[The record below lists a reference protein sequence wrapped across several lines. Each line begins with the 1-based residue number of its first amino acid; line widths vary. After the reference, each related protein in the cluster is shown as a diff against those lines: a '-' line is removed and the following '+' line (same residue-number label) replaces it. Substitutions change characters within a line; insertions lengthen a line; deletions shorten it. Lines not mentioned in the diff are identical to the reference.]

1 MNKKAVIALATLS
14 CLTLSSLVSANT
26 TEATPV
32 SGGRTFYVSSTSGS
46 DTNNGLSQSS
56 PFKTLSKINEIE
68 LRPGDTVLLEN
79 GSIFND
85 QFLHIRG
92 SGSEASPIRISNYG
106 VEGQGLPTINTNGQ
120 GIWYQDY
127 GKQLDNPNHKWKGN
141 VSSSILLKDV
151 EYIEVSNLAITNQG
165 PDEGKAYNDPDFI
178 NRTGVA
184 VVSQNK
190 GTVDH
195 VYLNALHITN
205 VQGNVYDKHMNN
217 GGIYFT
223 TFKPTNEAAT
233 GISRY
238 NDVKVTNSYIENV
251 NRWGIALAYTAYWDQ
266 FQGREISEATSQQY
280 GATNVLIE
288 NNFLRDVG
296 GDAITTMYAH
306 RPIVQRN
313 VAVEAAKQIN
323 DTDYSRSRNGGKVA
337 AAIWPWKSKDALFQ
351 YNEVYDTNYNQ
362 DGQAWD
368 ADSGDGTIYQYNYSH
383 NNEGGAVMF
392 CYPEAYRNTFRYNIS
407 HKDLGGVLSPSNNPD
422 AAIYN
427 NTFIVAENTDLIR
440 TGQAGGQMDF
450 ENNILYYTGSTP
462 KQENWTKGN
471 TGARYKNNLYYN
483 YANLPNDPNAVTED
497 PKFAGDISQAP
508 VAPNGTSVHDS
519 TAFAMFKLSDDS
531 PAIDRGIRQA
541 NHLAQDYFGVEVD
554 ALPDLGASESLVASP
569 NLILASAVYRISETS
584 VSEVPKR
591 TSVATLKS
599 NLSASRGAIISVV
612 SADGTVKADEELVR
626 SGDKVR
632 LTRGEQVKEYTIEL
646 GKTFEEYAP
655 NTTTAEVGSF
665 QPNNASEGDGSKAL
679 DNSMSTM
686 WHTNWNGDS
695 RDKMWISLDLGES
708 KQVSMFKYVPRSSV
722 SNGIITKYEIQVS
735 DDKTT
740 WRTVASGDWARDT
753 TTKIAEFPSTQ
764 ARYIKL
770 QAVESYSNQAGK
782 NFASAA
788 EVRTG
793 YEILE
798 EGEVHRDSSK
808 SLDSS
813 IYQVVNQTMYIPST
827 EANPTTAEAVLAG
840 ITVPEKATKAIV
852 DGQGSP
858 VTGAI
863 AAGQTLRIT
872 AENGETSDYQLEI
885 KNTYSWAMDYVNRQ
899 QGNVW
904 FAQKKSGESY
914 QDLTTY
920 DNRWPNWSGGN
931 FGTVGIDAQS
941 HAETP
946 TESTHGLLAASLGE
960 TDSYAM
966 TYRVPKAGTVTFTLK
981 DGEPYIRQ
989 AGNTGGSVIVSLS
1002 HNGRELAS
1010 VTLTESNQPV
1020 AIPAQTLEV
1029 AQGDFLRVEA
1039 RNLNSPSKF
1048 SVHATPIISYE
1059 NIAIT
1064 SPVVVDK
1071 EALRTE
1077 VAGKDALKESANYS
1091 HAETDKKTAYD
1102 TALTQAEQVLA
1113 NDVATQEEVNQAL
1126 TTLQAAKE
1134 ALNGDAVAEAVT
1146 SLMTLVDSEETVKTS
1161 AAYVHDTAEKKA
1173 AYDTALASAK
1183 TSLGAEQLVLA
1194 SLLENFTSLDAAQ
1207 RALAGVEPTSEQ
1219 PEQPE
1224 QPVKPEQPVVVVDK
1238 SALATEV
1245 GLEPAT
1251 KLEVTYLQAEKS
1263 LKEAYETALV
1273 KAKEV
1278 LDSAT
1283 ADKTAVDTAL
1293 ASLQAAKN
1301 ALNGLEKIAV
1311 ETRLTTLLAEQ
1322 IPLLTQVV
1330 YLQASP
1336 EKKATYDV
1344 EHAALQ
1350 TLLASEERT
1359 VAGLLAQEEKL
1370 LAARGQLDGKVA
1382 ENPEQPVAVDKTA
1395 LENLLALSQQV
1406 KNSENY
1412 TLAET
1417 GLQVAYQ
1424 TSLDQATTLLASAE
1438 ATQEAVNAQ
1447 VELIRTSQANLNGL
1461 EMKELLAELNKLLE
1475 SETKLKESVLYL
1487 NSTESVRVGYDQASQ
1502 AAKELKES
1510 LAKTKLTLVETLKNL
1525 KEAHQ
1530 ALDGKEVV
1538 EEIITETP
1546 KENLVNDAP
1555 PAFEG
1560 GITLNENLTNAAPP
1574 AFEGG
1579 ITLNEN
1585 LTNAAPPAFEGG
1597 ITLNENLTNAA
1608 PPAFEG
1614 GISLNENLLNQAPP
1628 VYTGQVVVSQENPA
1642 SNSDTSVQ
1650 TPPSEQA
1657 VDQQSGGKSVTVRP
1671 NKGGNKKL
1679 PGTGDQQQPYL
1690 FVLAAGLLAGAI
1702 RLFTRK
1708 NKED

>member
-26 TEATPV
+26 TEPTPV
-32 SGGRTFYVSSTSGS
+32 SSGRTFYVSSTSGS

-79 GSIFND
+79 GSVFND

-92 SGSEASPIRISNYG
+92 SGSEGSPIRISNYG
-106 VEGQGLPTINTNGQ
+106 VEGQGLPTINTNGK

-127 GKQLDNPNHKWKGN
+127 GKRLDNAGHKWQGN

-165 PDEGKAYNDPDFI
+165 PDGDKAYNDPDFI

-223 TFKPTNEAAT
+223 TFKPTDEAAT

-238 NDVKVTNSYIENV
+238 NDVKVTNSYIEKV

-599 NLSASRGAIISVV
+599 NLSASRGATISVV

-735 DDKTT
+735 DDKTS

-770 QAVESYSNQAGK
+770 HAVESYSNQSGK

-798 EGEVHRDSSK
+798 EGEVRRDSSK

-827 EANPTTAEAVLAG
+827 EANPTTAEAVLVG
-840 ITVPEKATKAIV
+840 ITVPEKATKTIV
-852 DGQGSP
+852 DGQGNP
-858 VTGAI
+858 VTGVI
-863 AAGQTLRIT
+863 ATGHILRIT
-872 AENGETSDYQLEI
+872 AENGETNDYQLEI
-885 KNTYSWAMDYVNRQ
+885 KNTYDWALDYVNRQ

-914 QDLTTY
+914 QDLTSY

-941 HAETP
+941 HAEVP
-946 TESTHGLLAASLGE
+946 TTSTHGLLAASLGE

-966 TYRVPKAGTVTFTLK
+966 AYRLPKAGTVTFTLK

-1029 AQGDFLRVEA
+1029 AQGDLLRVEA
-1039 RNLNSPSKF
+1039 RNVNNPSKF
-1048 SVHATPIISYE
+1048 SVHVTPIVSYE
-1059 NIAIT
+1059 NIATT

-1102 TALTQAEQVLA
+1102 TALTQAEQVLS
-1113 NDVATQEEVNQAL
+1113 NETATQEAVNQAL
-1126 TTLQAAKE
+1126 TSLQAAKE
-1134 ALNGDAVAEAVT
+1134 ALNGDAVAEAIT
-1146 SLMTLVDSEETVKTS
+1146 NLMTLVDREETVKAS
-1161 AAYVHDTAEKKA
+1161 VAYIHDTAEKKA
-1173 AYDTALASAK
+1173 TYDTALASAK
-1183 TSLGAEQLVLA
+1183 TSLGAEQVVLA
-1194 SLLENFTSLDAAQ
+1194 SLLEQFSSLEAAQ
-1207 RALAGVEPTSEQ
+1207 SALAGVEP
-1219 PEQPE
+1219 PVEQPE
-1224 QPVKPEQPVVVVDK
+1224 QPVVAVDK

-1245 GLEPAT
+1245 GLEPTT
-1251 KLEVTYLQAEKS
+1251 KLEIAYLQAEKA
-1263 LKEAYETALV
+1263 LKEAYDTSLA

-1278 LDSAT
+1278 LENAA

-1293 ASLQAAKN
+1293 ASLQAAKK
-1301 ALNGLEKIAV
+1301 ALNGIEKSAV
-1311 ETRLTTLLAEQ
+1311 ETRLATLLAEQ
-1322 IPLLTQVV
+1322 TPLLTQVV
-1330 YLQASP
+1330 YLHATP
-1336 EKKATYDV
+1336 EKKAVYDT
-1344 EHAALQ
+1344 ERTALQ

-1370 LAARGQLDGKVA
+1370 LAARGQLDGKAV
-1382 ENPEQPVAVDKTA
+1382 ENPGQPVAVDKTA

-1438 ATQEAVNAQ
+1438 VTQEAVNAQ

-1475 SETKLKESVLYL
+1475 SETNLKETALYIH
-1487 NSTESVRVGYDQASQ
+1487 STEAVKAIYDQASQ

-1510 LAKTKLTLVETLKNL
+1510 PAKTKLTLAEKLKNL
-1525 KEAHQ
+1525 KEAQ
-1530 ALDGKEVV
+1530 KALDGKEAV
-1538 EEIITETP
+1538 EETVTDKT
-1546 KENLVNDAP
+1546 KENLTNPAL

-1560 GITLNENLTNAAPP
+1560 GIKLNENLTNAALP

-1579 ITLNEN
+1579 IK
-1585 LTNAAPPAFEGG
+1585 
-1597 ITLNENLTNAA
+1597 LNENLTNAA

-1614 GISLNENLLNQAPP
+1614 GISLNENLLNQALAA
-1628 VYTGQVVVSQENPA
+1628 YTGQVGPSQESSFNGDA
-1642 SNSDTSVQ
+1642 SVQ

-1657 VDQQSGGKSVTVRP
+1657 VGQQGGGQSVTVRP

>member
-79 GSIFND
+79 GSVFND

-106 VEGQGLPTINTNGQ
+106 IEGQGLPTINTNGQ

-165 PDEGKAYNDPDFI
+165 PDGDKAYNDPDFI

-238 NDVKVTNSYIENV
+238 NDVKVTNSYIEKV

-407 HKDLGGVLSPSNNPD
+407 HKDLGGVLSPSSNPD

-508 VAPNGTSVHDS
+508 VAPNGTSVHDN

-612 SADGTVKADEELVR
+612 SADGTVKADDELVR

-770 QAVESYSNQAGK
+770 QAVESYSNQASK

-798 EGEVHRDSSK
+798 EGEVRRDSSK

-840 ITVPEKATKAIV
+840 ITVPEKATKTIV
-852 DGQGSP
+852 DGQGNP

-863 AAGQTLRIT
+863 ATGHILRIT
-872 AENGETSDYQLEI
+872 AENGETNDYQLEI
-885 KNTYSWAMDYVNRQ
+885 KNTYDWALDYVNRQ

-904 FAQKKSGESY
+904 FAQKKSGDSY
-914 QDLTTY
+914 QDLTSY

-941 HAETP
+941 HAEVP
-946 TESTHGLLAASLGE
+946 TASTHGLLAASLGE

-966 TYRVPKAGTVTFTLK
+966 AYRVPKAGTVTFTLK

-1029 AQGDFLRVEA
+1029 AQGDLLRVEA
-1039 RNLNSPSKF
+1039 RNVNSPSKF
-1048 SVHATPIISYE
+1048 SVHVTPIVSYE
-1059 NIAIT
+1059 NIATT

-1102 TALTQAEQVLA
+1102 TALTQAEQVLS
-1113 NDVATQEEVNQAL
+1113 NETATQEAVNQAL
-1126 TTLQAAKE
+1126 TSLQAAKE

-1146 SLMTLVDSEETVKTS
+1146 NLMTLVDSEDTVKAS
-1161 AAYVHDTAEKKA
+1161 VAYIHDTAEKKA

-1183 TSLGAEQLVLA
+1183 TSLGAEPLVLA
-1194 SLLENFTSLDAAQ
+1194 SLLEQFSSLEAAQ
-1207 RALAGVEPTSEQ
+1207 SALAGVEPTVEQ

-1224 QPVKPEQPVVVVDK
+1224 QSEQPEQPVVAVDK
-1238 SALATEV
+1238 SVLATEV
-1245 GLEPAT
+1245 GLEPTT
-1251 KLEVTYLQAEKS
+1251 KLEIAYLQAEKA
-1263 LKEAYETALV
+1263 LKEAYDTSLA

-1278 LDSAT
+1278 LENAA

-1293 ASLQAAKN
+1293 ASLQAAKT
-1301 ALNGLEKIAV
+1301 ALNGVEKSAV
-1311 ETRLTTLLAEQ
+1311 ETRLATLLAEQ
-1322 IPLLTQVV
+1322 TPLLTQVV
-1330 YLQASP
+1330 YLHATP
-1336 EKKATYDV
+1336 EKKVVYDV

-1370 LAARGQLDGKVA
+1370 LVARGQLDGKAV

-1438 ATQEAVNAQ
+1438 VTQEAVNAQ

-1475 SETKLKESVLYL
+1475 SETKLKETALYIH
-1487 NSTESVRVGYDQASQ
+1487 STEAVKAIYDQASQ
-1502 AAKELKES
+1502 VAKELKES
-1510 LAKTKLTLVETLKNL
+1510 PAKTKLTLTETLKNL
-1525 KEAHQ
+1525 TEAHQ

-1538 EEIITETP
+1538 EEIVTEKP
-1546 KENLVNDAP
+1546 KENLVND
-1555 PAFEG
+1555 
-1560 GITLNENLTNAAPP
+1560 
-1574 AFEGG
+1574 
-1579 ITLNEN
+1579 
-1585 LTNAAPPAFEGG
+1585 APPAFEGG

-1628 VYTGQVVVSQENPA
+1628 AYTGQVVTSQETPPATNPA
-1642 SNSDTSVQ
+1642 SPESNATTAVNNDTTVQ
-1650 TPPSEQA
+1650 PPVSEQSTEKE
-1657 VDQQSGGKSVTVRP
+1657 SGGQSVTVRP